1 MSLVRFVIPKG
12 HLEERTFTLLRNA
25 GYDVSQMGRTYRPGI
40 NDARIE
46 LKLQRPQEIPVLVAE
61 GLHDVGITGR
71 DWISETEADVET
83 LLPLEYG
90 RVTMIMAAPKAWSD
104 VDSLADLL
112 SVFNGRGKNVRIS
125 TEYLNTTRSFLK
137 SNARYREFYDV
148 DDPLVITPWWRT
160 GSNPHVSI
168 LLSFGATEAKPPES
182 SDAIVD
188 VVETGMTLEQNNLKI
203 IEELAVSQA
212 VLIANR
218 EALHDP
224 SKREKIHDIATLLH
238 GVVEGDK
245 KLHIFVNVREEHLA
259 PLIER
264 LPALKGPTV
273 SRLSSEGWYSL
284 NTVIDRRD
292 FLELLPDLRRLAQGL
307 VVHDPRQILTLEG
320 DERNDR

>member
-12 HLEERTFTLLRNA
+12 HLEELTFTLLRNA
-25 GYDVSQMGRTYRPGI
+25 GYNISRMDRTYRPNI
-40 NDARIE
+40 NDAHIK

-61 GLHDVGITGR
+61 GLHDIGVTGQ
-71 DWISETEADVET
+71 DWISETGADVET

-90 RVTMIMAAPKAWSD
+90 RVTMVMATPKAWSD

-112 SVFNGRGKNVRIS
+112 RGFKGQSKNVRIS
-125 TEYLNTTRSFLK
+125 TEYLNTTRQFLK
-137 SNARYREFYDV
+137 DNACYQEFYGV

-188 VVETGMTLEQNNLKI
+188 VVETGITLDQNNLKI
-203 IEELAVSQA
+203 IEELSVSQA

-218 EALHDP
+218 EALQDP
-224 SKREKIHDIATLLH
+224 TKREKIHDIATLLH

-245 KLHIFVNVREEHLA
+245 KLHIFVNVSEENLA
-259 PLIER
+259 SLIER
-264 LPALKGPTV
+264 LPSLKGPTV

-292 FLELLPDLRRLAQGL
+292 FLKLLPDLRRLAQGL

-320 DERNDR
+320 E